1 MPAIDIGR
9 VCVKTM
15 GREKG
20 KRCII
25 VDIMDRSFVL
35 VTGPKSVTGVKRRR
49 ANVEHL
55 ELLDEMVE
63 IPRRASDEEVA
74 KALEDVKSQK

>member
-9 VCVKTM
+9 MCVKTA

-20 KRCII
+20 KRCVI
-25 VDIMDRSFVL
+25 VDIVDRSFVL

-49 ANVEHL
+49 ANVGHL
-55 ELLDEMVE
+55 ELLDEVVK

-74 KALEDVKSQK
+74 ETLQRH

>member
-9 VCVKTM
+9 VCIKTM
-15 GREKG
+15 GRERG
-20 KRCII
+20 KRCVI
-25 VDIMDRSFVL
+25 VDIVDRSFVL

-49 ANVEHL
+49 ANVSHL
-55 ELLDEMVE
+55 EILDEVVK

-74 KALEDVKSQK
+74 EALRDIGPQE